1 MTNGKIYIREPWAR
15 EVVQGRK
22 TIETAH
28 ISLPERFTGQWLDV
42 QNEHRLIIGAV
53 HFKGFVRY
61 HTRQAFDDDYGSH
74 RVMQDSPYHFDNRK
88 RTFGWIVQDAVAYD
102 QPLDAD
108 PMKSQFRLEHY

>member
-1 MTNGKIYIREPWAR
+1 MTQGKVYIREPWAR

-22 TIETAH
+22 KIETAH
-28 ISLPERFTGQWLDV
+28 IRLPDRFLDQWLDV

-53 HFKGFVRY
+53 RFKGWIQY
-61 HTRQAFDDDYGSH
+61 HTREAFDDDFRRH
-74 RVMQDSPYHFDNRK
+74 KVLQDSPYHFDNRK
-88 RTFGWIVQDAVAYD
+88 RTFGWIVQDTVAYD